1 MNTELFATEDR
12 NPTAPRMTKAEREEL
27 RKVVRSRA
35 KVARG
40 VSEARAS
47 ELLADFERQ
56 IAARYPDNHP
66 AWSDL
71 TAHAKREVEKVDA
84 QIAEICRRMG
94 IPPEFRPEIR
104 VAWYG
109 RGESA
114 VKERREELRKVAKAE
129 AAALVKSAKAEI
141 DRAESVLLT
150 ELAIGGLESD
160 QARAFFERLPSPEQL
175 MPPLAMSRIEKLVYA
190 DPRLGYSLMGE
201 TP

>member
-12 NPTAPRMTKAEREEL
+12 KPATTRMTKTEREEL

-40 VSEARAS
+40 DAEARAS

-56 IAARYPDNHP
+56 IAAQYPENHP
-66 AWSDL
+66 AWADL
-71 TAHAKREVEKVDA
+71 TVHAEQEVAKIDV
-84 QIAEICRRMG
+84 QIAGICQRMG
-94 IPPEFRPEIR
+94 IPPEFRPRIS

-109 RGESA
+109 RGENA
-114 VKERREELRKVAKAE
+114 VKERREELRRVAKAE
-129 AAALVKSAKAEI
+129 AAVLVKSARAEI

-175 MPPLAMSRIEKLVYA
+175 MPALTLARIEERVNA
-190 DPRLGYSLMGE
+190 SPRLGYNVMGVA
-201 TP
+201 P